1 MCLDLRPSDRL
12 GSQARL
18 PGSKYRRRPRKDAE
32 NSVPTDILRRGLP
45 PPPRAEID
53 GGYTQSSVRL

>member
-12 GSQARL
+12 GSQAVT
-18 PGSKYRRRPRKDAE
+18 KYRRRPRKDAE

-45 PPPRAEID
+45 PPPRAEIN
-53 GGYTQSSVRL
+53 GGCTQSSVIL